1 MAARR
6 SLGTLTLYIIANL
19 SKLEPGL
26 NKASRALDRNMKNME
41 RSTGRATRSI
51 AAFVSVAAFRSVTQG
66 IQTLSD
72 EYISLNNRLKV
83 ATDTQ
88 EEFAGAQK
96 LTFAIA
102 QDTRAQLGDTA
113 ELYQR
118 LALSTKALSLSQGE
132 LADITTTINKAL
144 VVSGST
150 VQGANAAIVQLG
162 QGLAA
167 GALRGQEFNSVA
179 EQAPRLLTA
188 LADGLGKTIGGL
200 REMANTGQLTAE
212 VVVKAVRSQRK
223 AIDEEFEKTSVTIG
237 QANTRI
243 RNSLILLVGEQLEAS
258 GAANDL
264 VAALDSLRTLL
275 EDPATAEGLGRMAS
289 VMVFLSESAIRGA
302 VAVGQ
307 LAESIGRSA
316 AQFTTG
322 LALDDEITRQIEAID
337 RVLKNS
343 YFQTVFFGDT
353 DEISLYTKTTEEL
366 KKMRYELEK
375 SQGPARMGDITKP
388 LAELNKQ
395 AEELTPKIAAVQ
407 AQIEK
412 LQGRTIF
419 PAINTS
425 SIIDK
430 QKIQAELEATLADVN
445 RQIAAIGKAD
455 AIVISLDT
463 TELDVELAALEGKL
477 KGVFSIGARSEDAEK
492 LIDKLRE
499 QVELFDAAAD
509 AVARYNVRMAQG
521 NDDQQQEAASL
532 ALINEGQKAGKKA
545 REEAIKATEQARKA
559 SSDFVDSVRDQVRV
573 LEMSVAY
580 GDDLTRVTLEYE
592 ASLQKLRPAQK
603 QDVENN
609 IARLE
614 ILEKIRDEQERQVEV
629 NDNAKGLADKLRS
642 EEEAIRQRYDT
653 EKQIIADATNFT
665 IAEKQR
671 LQEALAAQRDVDLNN
686 TSRAREVEG
695 LLASLLT
702 EEEAIQASYEKR
714 KKIILENTEA
724 LGESQGVLL
733 AKLDEDRLRQLA
745 KLDELSQFAIQAAK
759 NMQDAFADFLFDPF
773 SDGLEGLAY
782 NFAQTLQ
789 KMAANA
795 LAANIFEN
803 LLGKEFSS
811 GGAVSGVLGG
821 FLKSFKSYEGGGST
835 GSGSRVGGV
844 DGKGGF
850 LSVLHPNESV
860 VDHTVSTSAP
870 SAAPSIKNINVLD
883 PAIVGDYLSTSA
895 GEKVIMNV
903 IQRNRSALRF

>member
-6 SLGTLTLYIIANL
+6 SLGTLTLDLIANL
-19 SKLEPGL
+19 SKFEPGL

-51 AAFVSVAAFRSVTQG
+51 AAFVSVAAFRSATQG

-102 QDTRAQLGDTA
+102 QDTRAQLGSTA

-188 LADGLGKTIGGL
+188 LADGLGKTIGEL

-223 AIDEEFEKTSVTIG
+223 ALDEEFEKTSVTIG

-258 GAANDL
+258 GAANNL

-289 VMVFLSESAIRGA
+289 VVVFLSESAIRGA

-477 KGVFSIGARSEDAEK
+477 HGVFGIGPRSEDAEK

-499 QVELFDAAAD
+499 QVELFDASAD

-532 ALINEGQKAGKKA
+532 ALINEGQKARK
-545 REEAIKATEQARKA
+545 EAIEALTTSLEDAQKEAAKTAQSFNDMYADITKASAKPDSSIDANDVAYARTQAQQLLSSGDAQGAIDKATQGFDLIEQMKSAGNL
-559 SSDFVDSVRDQVRV
+559 S
-573 LEMSVAY
+573 
-580 GDDLTRVTLEYE
+580 DDLVSYYAAQFRDIGEKAGGLFALNAQLDIDMDMAKQAAENAGAAMQEILTAKPLIQQVIVQQSGGTTPTFTNVAAAAAAIPE
-592 ASLQKLRPAQK
+592 ASVP
-603 QDVENN
+603 
-609 IARLE
+609 
-614 ILEKIRDEQERQVEV
+614 
-629 NDNAKGLADKLRS
+629 
-642 EEEAIRQRYDT
+642 
-653 EKQIIADATNFT
+653 
-665 IAEKQR
+665 
-671 LQEALAAQRDVDLNN
+671 
-686 TSRAREVEG
+686 
-695 LLASLLT
+695 
-702 EEEAIQASYEKR
+702 IQASAPQYKPA
-714 KKIILENTEA
+714 IIKMPDGSNHTVYGDANTIDNFAKVVQKEA
-724 LGESQGVLL
+724 L
-733 AKLDEDRLRQLA
+733 
-745 KLDELSQFAIQAAK
+745 
-759 NMQDAFADFLFDPF
+759 
-773 SDGLEGLAY
+773 
-782 NFAQTLQ
+782 
-789 KMAANA
+789 
-795 LAANIFEN
+795 
-803 LLGKEFSS
+803 
-811 GGAVSGVLGG
+811 
-821 FLKSFKSYEGGGST
+821 
-835 GSGSRVGGV
+835 
-844 DGKGGF
+844 KGG
-850 LSVLHPNESV
+850 
-860 VDHTVSTSAP
+860 
-870 SAAPSIKNINVLD
+870 K
-883 PAIVGDYLSTSA
+883 
-895 GEKVIMNV
+895 
-903 IQRNRSALRF
+903 R